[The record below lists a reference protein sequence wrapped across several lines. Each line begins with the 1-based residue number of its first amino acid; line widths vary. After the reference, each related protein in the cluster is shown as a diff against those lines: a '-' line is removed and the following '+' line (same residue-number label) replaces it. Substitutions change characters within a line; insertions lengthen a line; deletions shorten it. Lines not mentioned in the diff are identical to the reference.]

1 MGITVGAI
9 GFLHVTDVA
18 LTFERGA
25 VASVEVRDLLYTG
38 RFATLL
44 EWALEFARGRL
55 RGLRLRERIRD
66 VDEPDTRSPR
76 FPARADRDDAATSDD
91 RGDTA
96 VASMSTATTPPAA
109 ANHPLIQRARS
120 SLIHRSAG
128 KNQET
133 PPDKQ
138 AASSS
143 SATPPPTPPP
153 PGAPPP
159 PSPPPPPPRRSP
171 LARASSGSGSLASLD
186 SGSAELNGSFALN
199 NGSSREKQTPAAS
212 VLPPLAA
219 MKLEIPILAAGV
231 RVKLREAPASE
242 GSPRTMPGGE
252 DGDLDE
258 PAASAAS
265 PRESPG
271 RLRSKPGETRSKPA
285 SSSPPVSFAT
295 WQLAKGLARFLRVS
309 FADVEVDATSVG
321 GGAHGAPSVAA
332 SARFARG
339 TGLQV
344 TLECDACESEW
355 GPPNRGPNH
364 GGASRDDADGGVVG
378 GPGGDGT
385 RSREYSTRDLGA
397 ARDAAA
403 GDGSNG
409 EGFFGRRV
417 ETRRVAL
424 RAVVRFDRATKA
436 LAVVALDATVAE
448 VDVDERRIAS
458 REDEDEDEDENQGG
472 FPRAASLSS
481 SGLEAFLRRAPAR
494 LSLALGAARVRST
507 STRVVEG
514 GTTRLVAALASA
526 SFEIR
531 RETADERRRAA
542 ARRDRTRNR
551 NRLFRGNDES
561 SEDVFFASVSSS
573 GSDARAADDLAVASA
588 TWARLEVAAPTN
600 DDELISRGGAE
611 SRGGVS
617 SESSGG
623 VSAKSRGGVS
633 SESSGGVS
641 AKSRGGVYA
650 SSEEEAEKKSS
661 EPSSGA
667 ARWACDASRVVAT
680 APLAADPKP
689 KPNSAT
695 ATGPADL
702 APVRVRASIAE
713 LVAEAHPRLRAALVD
728 RFGSGVGAGEP
739 EAGSPGPAGSPK
751 STRPWD
757 VEVRLEDGAHALRA
771 YAETEAGRG
780 EGEDASVMTV
790 VASARATAAAFG
802 FARDGTKKIVGAGRN
817 RNPGVVPAPTV
828 SSAFEGFEI
837 ALAPDSRSDRFGT
850 GETTGKGAS
859 SKPPGG
865 ALLRTLLRADR
876 FGVSRAP
883 TPPGV
888 SEPPDAWAAAD
899 GGSSDPTATR
909 GGDDDAA
916 AAAGPGP
923 VEIEL
928 VGATLDVAA
937 EAAEAT
943 DARAR
948 AAARAF
954 AAFFGEG
961 GDKGARRRKP
971 KARPN
976 PIEREGE
983 GVEATTAR
991 AAAAAVTLVDARVLV
1006 RAKGGAFRLAAPHAT
1021 LRREGRVVSSSCAG
1035 VSLGFVAGAEAATR
1049 DAATL
1054 LDAAPETDGNDATNI
1069 FLADRVAGTFRDDE
1083 RPISEP
1089 PPGEDHPPM
1098 STPARPPDLLAIEG
1112 EGVALRW
1119 RPDAHFAAA
1128 EMVAAARASAS
1139 AFSESTV
1146 YDSRNE
1152 QKEARGAAKKR
1163 TPPRVRAT
1171 LSRVAL
1177 SAAVA
1182 PGASGACTAESLT
1195 IESSESS
1202 EDFGV
1207 AARRPFVSVNGH
1219 QVAAASRVAWN
1230 PGASLKRGVP
1240 KEGRGVN
1247 AEAEAE
1253 AAEVFLSVDDARAS
1267 LPWGLDLGDARER
1280 FADAVS
1286 ELAARGAF
1294 DFGRESS
1301 DPTPQKNPDGSAA
1314 RASKNDRRTPF
1325 PRALTV
1331 RFVGDAV
1338 FEVHDSPLA
1347 RCLRGKAAFLAP
1359 ALAAARAADAADAS
1373 TSRDARAPRDR
1384 AAEYD
1389 ARVRAYAADARRVA
1403 AHAASL
1409 ATRVATESDPDA
1421 ERVANAAAAGR
1432 FAFGDATTLR
1442 FDFDLEDSR
1451 SKEKPSK
1458 PSSPAS
1464 SEPAACARARRAD
1477 APWSDAVALAPPAFA
1492 ATIDWRASN
1501 VRATLPHESSS
1512 RTVFAA
1518 KDVALAGL
1526 TVVARQATSE
1536 APPGSATA
1544 TEKNGRSS
1552 SSSPRPPLKAYVDW
1566 DATLRG
1572 VSGAFSPALEPA
1584 LASVA
1589 RELASRCTPPPPG
1602 GRLKAAAAS
1611 RAAHVA
1617 AARAGWR
1624 GGGDPSVDPG
1634 DPAPTLPPWDVARA
1648 LFRGKVRVKVEGGFG
1663 YAMLDPGGMGR
1674 GFLAEGGCTGIFGDD
1689 EGGAGATRGVPGDE
1703 AFANE
1708 SGGGE
1713 FLGGAVRAD
1722 ALEIDLS
1729 RAGRARVRAANLEV
1743 RAVRE
1748 GGGGGGKGKGG
1759 GDFGGGDFDRVSSPA
1774 SSSPASSSS
1783 TNVLASAPRVSMDLR
1798 YAWRTLGGAPFAGG
1812 QDHHRHDSATGA
1824 ALRPPHAHFSVGC
1837 ALECDVAFRGSS
1849 REPGDDREPSSS
1861 ASSPSEA
1868 SPVSKEDAS
1877 PPPALAFAVHPSSL
1891 GEWRAFGVQL
1901 ATPRGAWRR
1910 AWRLPP
1916 LGTGRKPRHPMAR
1929 PLPAVVDSI
1938 VLDVTVGGDAEV
1950 RHDDETAAARAFF
1963 PSSEGEEEKAAFDDP
1978 ARGLRLRARG
1988 LRVRVGFEGSEGEG
2002 NDARAPLLRVAATN
2016 GGSNARARSLRALEV
2031 SSSAIRATLPE
2042 PSDALGEALAA
2053 RSATPTPTG
2062 RGGFSRGVGP
2072 PGDLSRGTGDD
2083 AAVLEML
2090 LGGGGGV
2097 GARGEGREGG
2107 GAFSGVLGPNATDPS
2122 VVLETRGVRL
2132 ERRVGPPPA
2141 NALEDD
2147 DEKKDGDSKRKDGE
2161 SKGDKSKGDH
2171 DDDSDSDSS
2180 HPAWLHVSVR
2190 EPRFALAASR
2200 RDALIRWVRDAY
2212 RAALA
2217 PRAPPRKSV
2226 AELRRVAAGAPGP
2239 GPGPSLSDASRRETT
2254 TEPEPL
2260 DASAE
2265 PPLEPLDAS
2274 AEALVEDASRV
2285 RGRSES
2291 WDAGEQLLG
2300 GRARV
2305 LPAEGG
2311 GLRPGYGGAPP
2322 GAASGSRSGSDPAR
2336 AHRRAR
2342 SEMPA
2347 GALETRD
2354 HLGVPG
2360 VEGSNPTARATR
2372 APSNTPLP
2380 PRTALAEDAPPPNP
2394 VVARPATTVSDR
2406 SRARVFLVADVDAPQ
2421 MNFEG
2426 KDRLGRFL
2434 VAATSG
2440 RVVGTLFQGSGE
2452 GSRVEGSSPAPPRRR
2467 VAVTLTE
2474 AQAYVAPTDVDVRA
2488 GVQWLSSKDYSAE
2501 GLRRTSK
2508 DFEGVSA
2515 AAGTLLR
2522 RVFKPCEMDLACTTL
2537 ALGEGPAESR
2547 AAPLSAPTAFA
2558 LRSPDVDA
2566 DLDADQFAALADAVA
2581 SLFLAPLADDPSK
2594 KPLESAADAAY
2605 ALLNDDEAAG
2615 VVPTRRTNERE
2626 DLEYSLQ
2633 NERASAAVRAAA
2645 ASLAEHVEATRLRR
2659 EALAD
2664 RRVAERLSRLTRRE
2678 TRAVTREDDA
2688 ASEAAAEKDV
2698 YKNVSFE
2705 RERLRMLL
2713 PRSSFSLAAA
2723 RALADAAAASALRV
2737 GSAVREAE
2745 LAKRPSRRRP
2755 AIKLTLAIDRFR
2767 WAMRERRGGTFLVA
2781 AFRGFALTRSRHHD
2795 SSGVT
2800 RLELGDARLDAPP
2813 PKTRGAMDAEEWARA
2828 VARAEAPVLARWN
2841 PDEETTEDK
2850 GSKAADEGGS
2860 KASEGGSKAA
2870 DEGGSKASEG
2880 GSKAADEGSKA
2891 SSHPPLVAVRALR
2904 AASPPEAPVWDH
2916 IEVSVHPFDLRVEQ
2930 STYERVT
2937 AYLFREKDTKLDGGG
2952 AESDPSLGRSLP
2964 SAASGPSEPPEASRE
2979 RAREAMLLG
2988 KKKKPSPS
2996 PREHLTKP
3004 PREPASRLATRA
3016 GRPAPL
3022 RVPGAAE
3029 TAAAVGSFPE
3039 HSARTATLSCV
3050 PGVAKK
3056 TVVVRYVRVNDVRL
3070 RVSYDGKPRAF
3081 HEVRL
3086 FLDAF
3091 THHGF
3096 RGRWRE
3102 LVDKIKGGFAWSA
3115 LKSVAGLQPR
3125 SAKRVHKGAHHPA
3138 DKGRLPPPRG
3148 AAGPGPGLARGDSSS
3163 SSAVVLGPGSSSAGG
3178 DASVPPPP
3186 PPPRQD
3192 SSGFEL
3198 RGYAEELDALGSP
3211 TAAAMVAESDGLV
3224 VSEEARRRR
3233 GGPRSRSSGSRS
3245 LWSAMFGGGRRR
3257 SGGASSSTGGS
3268 ASTTTGGTTTTSGGT
3283 TAAAAASSGGG
3294 FKDAEAARR
3303 RRLAEDREAVAASW
3317 GFGGGGRRPTR

>member
-1 MGITVGAI
+1 
-9 GFLHVTDVA
+9 
-18 LTFERGA
+18 
-25 VASVEVRDLLYTG
+25 
-38 RFATLL
+38 
-44 EWALEFARGRL
+44 
-55 RGLRLRERIRD
+55 
-66 VDEPDTRSPR
+66 
-76 FPARADRDDAATSDD
+76 
-91 RGDTA
+91 
-96 VASMSTATTPPAA
+96 
-109 ANHPLIQRARS
+109 
-120 SLIHRSAG
+120 
-128 KNQET
+128 
-133 PPDKQ
+133 
-138 AASSS
+138 
-143 SATPPPTPPP
+143 
-153 PGAPPP
+153 
-159 PSPPPPPPRRSP
+159 
-171 LARASSGSGSLASLD
+171 
-186 SGSAELNGSFALN
+186 
-199 NGSSREKQTPAAS
+199 
-212 VLPPLAA
+212 
-219 MKLEIPILAAGV
+219 
-231 RVKLREAPASE
+231 
-242 GSPRTMPGGE
+242 
-252 DGDLDE
+252 
-258 PAASAAS
+258 
-265 PRESPG
+265 
-271 RLRSKPGETRSKPA
+271 
-285 SSSPPVSFAT
+285 
-295 WQLAKGLARFLRVS
+295 
-309 FADVEVDATSVG
+309 
-321 GGAHGAPSVAA
+321 
-332 SARFARG
+332 
-339 TGLQV
+339 
-344 TLECDACESEW
+344 
-355 GPPNRGPNH
+355 
-364 GGASRDDADGGVVG
+364 
-378 GPGGDGT
+378 
-385 RSREYSTRDLGA
+385 
-397 ARDAAA
+397 
-403 GDGSNG
+403 
-409 EGFFGRRV
+409 
-417 ETRRVAL
+417 
-424 RAVVRFDRATKA
+424 
-436 LAVVALDATVAE
+436 
-448 VDVDERRIAS
+448 
-458 REDEDEDEDENQGG
+458 
-472 FPRAASLSS
+472 
-481 SGLEAFLRRAPAR
+481 
-494 LSLALGAARVRST
+494 
-507 STRVVEG
+507 
-514 GTTRLVAALASA
+514 
-526 SFEIR
+526 
-531 RETADERRRAA
+531 
-542 ARRDRTRNR
+542 
-551 NRLFRGNDES
+551 
-561 SEDVFFASVSSS
+561 
-573 GSDARAADDLAVASA
+573 
-588 TWARLEVAAPTN
+588 
-600 DDELISRGGAE
+600 
-611 SRGGVS
+611 
-617 SESSGG
+617 
-623 VSAKSRGGVS
+623 
-633 SESSGGVS
+633 
-641 AKSRGGVYA
+641 
-650 SSEEEAEKKSS
+650 
-661 EPSSGA
+661 
-667 ARWACDASRVVAT
+667 
-680 APLAADPKP
+680 
-689 KPNSAT
+689 
-695 ATGPADL
+695 
-702 APVRVRASIAE
+702 
-713 LVAEAHPRLRAALVD
+713 
-728 RFGSGVGAGEP
+728 
-739 EAGSPGPAGSPK
+739 
-751 STRPWD
+751 
-757 VEVRLEDGAHALRA
+757 
-771 YAETEAGRG
+771 
-780 EGEDASVMTV
+780 
-790 VASARATAAAFG
+790 
-802 FARDGTKKIVGAGRN
+802 
-817 RNPGVVPAPTV
+817 
-828 SSAFEGFEI
+828 
-837 ALAPDSRSDRFGT
+837 
-850 GETTGKGAS
+850 
-859 SKPPGG
+859 
-865 ALLRTLLRADR
+865 
-876 FGVSRAP
+876 
-883 TPPGV
+883 
-888 SEPPDAWAAAD
+888 
-899 GGSSDPTATR
+899 
-909 GGDDDAA
+909 
-916 AAAGPGP
+916 
-923 VEIEL
+923 
-928 VGATLDVAA
+928 
-937 EAAEAT
+937 
-943 DARAR
+943 
-948 AAARAF
+948 
-954 AAFFGEG
+954 
-961 GDKGARRRKP
+961 
-971 KARPN
+971 
-976 PIEREGE
+976 
-983 GVEATTAR
+983 
-991 AAAAAVTLVDARVLV
+991 
-1006 RAKGGAFRLAAPHAT
+1006 
-1021 LRREGRVVSSSCAG
+1021 
-1035 VSLGFVAGAEAATR
+1035 
-1049 DAATL
+1049 
-1054 LDAAPETDGNDATNI
+1054 
-1069 FLADRVAGTFRDDE
+1069 
-1083 RPISEP
+1083 
-1089 PPGEDHPPM
+1089 
-1098 STPARPPDLLAIEG
+1098 
-1112 EGVALRW
+1112 
-1119 RPDAHFAAA
+1119 
-1128 EMVAAARASAS
+1128 
-1139 AFSESTV
+1139 
-1146 YDSRNE
+1146 
-1152 QKEARGAAKKR
+1152 
-1163 TPPRVRAT
+1163 
-1171 LSRVAL
+1171 
-1177 SAAVA
+1177 
-1182 PGASGACTAESLT
+1182 
-1195 IESSESS
+1195 
-1202 EDFGV
+1202 
-1207 AARRPFVSVNGH
+1207 
-1219 QVAAASRVAWN
+1219 
-1230 PGASLKRGVP
+1230 
-1240 KEGRGVN
+1240 
-1247 AEAEAE
+1247 
-1253 AAEVFLSVDDARAS
+1253 
-1267 LPWGLDLGDARER
+1267 
-1280 FADAVS
+1280 
-1286 ELAARGAF
+1286 
-1294 DFGRESS
+1294 
-1301 DPTPQKNPDGSAA
+1301 
-1314 RASKNDRRTPF
+1314 
-1325 PRALTV
+1325 
-1331 RFVGDAV
+1331 
-1338 FEVHDSPLA
+1338 
-1347 RCLRGKAAFLAP
+1347 
-1359 ALAAARAADAADAS
+1359 
-1373 TSRDARAPRDR
+1373 
-1384 AAEYD
+1384 
-1389 ARVRAYAADARRVA
+1389 
-1403 AHAASL
+1403 
-1409 ATRVATESDPDA
+1409 
-1421 ERVANAAAAGR
+1421 
-1432 FAFGDATTLR
+1432 
-1442 FDFDLEDSR
+1442 
-1451 SKEKPSK
+1451 
-1458 PSSPAS
+1458 
-1464 SEPAACARARRAD
+1464 
-1477 APWSDAVALAPPAFA
+1477 
-1492 ATIDWRASN
+1492 
-1501 VRATLPHESSS
+1501 
-1512 RTVFAA
+1512 
-1518 KDVALAGL
+1518 
-1526 TVVARQATSE
+1526 
-1536 APPGSATA
+1536 
-1544 TEKNGRSS
+1544 
-1552 SSSPRPPLKAYVDW
+1552 
-1566 DATLRG
+1566 
-1572 VSGAFSPALEPA
+1572 
-1584 LASVA
+1584 
-1589 RELASRCTPPPPG
+1589 
-1602 GRLKAAAAS
+1602 
-1611 RAAHVA
+1611 
-1617 AARAGWR
+1617 
-1624 GGGDPSVDPG
+1624 
-1634 DPAPTLPPWDVARA
+1634 
-1648 LFRGKVRVKVEGGFG
+1648 
-1663 YAMLDPGGMGR
+1663 MLDPGGMGR
-1674 GFLAEGGCTGIFGDD
+1674 GFLAEGGWTGIFGDD

-2147 DEKKDGDSKRKDGE
+2147 DEKKDGDSKRKDGDSKGDE
-2161 SKGDKSKGDH
+2161 SKGDH
-2171 DDDSDSDSS
+2171 DDSDSDSS

-2354 HLGVPG
+2354 HLGVPSW

-2664 RRVAERLSRLTRRE
+2664 RRVAERLSRLTRRG

-2800 RLELGDARLDAPP
+2800 RLALGGVAAG
-2813 PKTRGAMDAEEWARA
+2813 TRG
-2828 VARAEAPVLARWN
+2828 
-2841 PDEETTEDK
+2841 
-2850 GSKAADEGGS
+2850 
-2860 KASEGGSKAA
+2860 
-2870 DEGGSKASEG
+2870 
-2880 GSKAADEGSKA
+2880 
-2891 SSHPPLVAVRALR
+2891 
-2904 AASPPEAPVWDH
+2904 
-2916 IEVSVHPFDLRVEQ
+2916 
-2930 STYERVT
+2930 STR
-2937 AYLFREKDTKLDGGG
+2937 R
-2952 AESDPSLGRSLP
+2952 
-2964 SAASGPSEPPEASRE
+2964 
-2979 RAREAMLLG
+2979 
-2988 KKKKPSPS
+2988 
-2996 PREHLTKP
+2996 
-3004 PREPASRLATRA
+3004 
-3016 GRPAPL
+3016 
-3022 RVPGAAE
+3022 
-3029 TAAAVGSFPE
+3029 
-3039 HSARTATLSCV
+3039 
-3050 PGVAKK
+3050 
-3056 TVVVRYVRVNDVRL
+3056 
-3070 RVSYDGKPRAF
+3070 
-3081 HEVRL
+3081 
-3086 FLDAF
+3086 
-3091 THHGF
+3091 
-3096 RGRWRE
+3096 
-3102 LVDKIKGGFAWSA
+3102 
-3115 LKSVAGLQPR
+3115 
-3125 SAKRVHKGAHHPA
+3125 
-3138 DKGRLPPPRG
+3138 
-3148 AAGPGPGLARGDSSS
+3148 
-3163 SSAVVLGPGSSSAGG
+3163 
-3178 DASVPPPP
+3178 
-3186 PPPRQD
+3186 
-3192 SSGFEL
+3192 
-3198 RGYAEELDALGSP
+3198 
-3211 TAAAMVAESDGLV
+3211 
-3224 VSEEARRRR
+3224 RRRR
-3233 GGPRSRSSGSRS
+3233 GARWTPRSGPGRWRGPRRPSSR
-3245 LWSAMFGGGRRR
+3245 GGTRTRRR
-3257 SGGASSSTGGS
+3257 RRTRVRRRRTRAVRRRRRAVRRRRTRAVRRLRRAVRRRRTRVRRPLRIRRWSPFARS
-3268 ASTTTGGTTTTSGGT
+3268 
-3283 TAAAAASSGGG
+3283 
-3294 FKDAEAARR
+3294 ARR
-3303 RRLAEDREAVAASW
+3303 RPRRLPCGTTSR
-3317 GFGGGGRRPTR
+3317 